1 MIQKLLATA
10 SVLDLMVLN
19 SDYLIP
25 PPLSQKQLVS
35 IEIHAYRDMSLFH
48 ASALKEDMLAIHM
61 LKPASMKK
69 IKGHEQRVLRY
80 ISIRLVKIK
89 N

>member
-1 MIQKLLATA
+1 
-10 SVLDLMVLN
+10 MVLN

-25 PPLSQKQLVS
+25 PSLSQKQLVS
-35 IEIHAYRDMSLFH
+35 IEIHAYRDMSLLH
-48 ASALKEDMLAIHM
+48 ASALKEYMLTIHM
-61 LKPASMKK
+61 IKPASMKK
-69 IKGHEQRVLRY
+69 IKGHEQRVLRH